1 MKRVLVVG
9 MAVIDFV
16 FEVDTMPDRAEK
28 YIASE
33 ASVVGGGGA
42 ANAAVAIANLG
53 GTAMLAGRIG
63 RDTIGDL
70 ILADLQARNVDC
82 SLLQRT
88 ADARSSYSS
97 VLIDAAGERLIVN
110 YRGGGLLDDA
120 TAISQLQQ
128 TKSQRPAA
136 VLADTRW
143 HNGVVAAMQLASAL
157 GVPGILDAEPPLDP
171 ELLKLASHI
180 AFSREG
186 LVSLTSDNDLPR
198 SLLQVQSRY
207 NSWLCVTDGANGVY
221 HLANGEVQ
229 HVPAPEVSVVDT
241 LGAGDVW
248 HGAFAYAL
256 AEQPPPTSQ
265 SLSAA
270 IQFANAAAAIT
281 CSRAG
286 GGRVSPTRAEVDAF
300 IAGTG
305 TTN

>member
-1 MKRVLVVG
+1 M
-9 MAVIDFV
+9 
-16 FEVDTMPDRAEK
+16 EN
-28 YIASE
+28 IASIRPAKME
-33 ASVVGGGGA
+33 DAPVLGVIAPAAYAASYAYLWDDG
-42 ANAAVAIANLG
+42 
-53 GTAMLAGRIG
+53 
-63 RDTIGDL
+63 
-70 ILADLQARNVDC
+70 
-82 SLLQRT
+82 
-88 ADARSSYSS
+88 
-97 VLIDAAGERLIVN
+97 AGERLIVN
-110 YRGGGLLDDA
+110 YRGSGLSDDA
-120 TAISQLQQ
+120 TPISQLQH
-128 TKSQRPAA
+128 TKSQHPAA

-143 HNGVVAAMQLASAL
+143 HNGVVAAMQLARVL

-198 SLLQVQSRY
+198 SLLQVQNRY

-229 HVPAPEVSVVDT
+229 HVPAPEVTVVDT

-256 AEQPPPTSQ
+256 AEQPPTSH

-286 GGRVSPTRAEVDAF
+286 GGRVSPTRAEVDALLRV
-300 IAGTG
+300 
-305 TTN
+305 TTPLIKAHPL